1 MPEELTVIDQSSPK
15 RNLTL
20 HFSVS
25 RRSWY
30 FLSIFIA
37 EPSHSK
43 STCLFSKSTAA
54 FEFSRVLSTV
64 NGHNFSWSAWA
75 SWMLPNLLVI
85 SRSITSCAVQS
96 RGSGLLN
103 PALPTTSLDSGICLL
118 QQQFSIRSIR
128 RCEGFTKP

>member
-75 SWMLPNLLVI
+75 SWIEPNRWVI
-85 SRSITSCAVQS
+85 PRSIANCAAQS
-96 RGSGLLN
+96 RGPGLLS
-103 PALPTTSLDSGICLL
+103 PALPTTSLFVINPPSQKENPTALCQKQRKL
-118 QQQFSIRSIR
+118 
-128 RCEGFTKP
+128 P